1 MNDYLWDSEY
11 DFDLK
16 NSNNIIENLLNDID
30 ILYDN
35 ININK
40 IEKNEIEKNKIEKKN
55 MKIVLYNDPVF
66 TLLFI
71 YYIPCFIYNYI
82 FLSSLIKTI
91 LNNYLL
97 IG

>member
-16 NSNNIIENLLNDID
+16 NSNNIIDNLLNDID

-35 ININK
+35 IIK
-40 IEKNEIEKNKIEKKN
+40 IEKNN
-55 MKIVLYNDPVF
+55 MEIVLYNDPIF

-91 LNNYLL
+91 LNNNLFF
-97 IG
+97 